1 MEIPKTKSPLA
12 VSPKDAAFAAAMLL
26 CGFLFW
32 NFIMDAGRPGTG
44 IALFAF
50 ILFAL
55 TFIYLSKKGFHQ
67 TTQSIIVLVL
77 AALCALQFVLFDFT
91 FISLLNFIFGA
102 MLFVYWVMITT
113 GNSITEQLSVY
124 FSGDVVAQGLV
135 VPFCNFGTASTALAS
150 SIQKER
156 VKGLLLALV
165 GVLFFFPLLAAVVSL
180 LMSADFMFE
189 SFVTELFDLL
199 HTNTFMPYL
208 WHFVLGIPVAFYLFG
223 LVFGNVKKRYTD
235 SITTDSMD
243 RAAGRARFAP
253 SVTIYSALIAF
264 CVVYLIFFIVQAAYL
279 FSGFGAS
286 LPETFTYAEY
296 ARRGFFELCTVAGI
310 NLVVLGIAHVL
321 MKRDLG
327 DEPRELRIAT
337 VVISVFTLL
346 LIATALSKMVM
357 YIDAYGLTLLRT
369 YTSWFM
375 VLLFFIFSVIVFRQ
389 FKRFNASRIVIVGF
403 VVLFM
408 LLAFANVDGVIA
420 NYNISKYEREIDS
433 GIEATFDLET
443 LMGLSDATVPS
454 LYQMYQRLGQGQS
467 SDAALRA
474 QLKEAILDRED
485 TSSYTFRSF
494 SYQRYR
500 ADQIAQSLR

>member
-1 MEIPKTKSPLA
+1 
-12 VSPKDAAFAAAMLL
+12 
-26 CGFLFW
+26 
-32 NFIMDAGRPGTG
+32 
-44 IALFAF
+44 
-50 ILFAL
+50 
-55 TFIYLSKKGFHQ
+55 
-67 TTQSIIVLVL
+67 
-77 AALCALQFVLFDFT
+77 
-91 FISLLNFIFGA
+91 
-102 MLFVYWVMITT
+102 
-113 GNSITEQLSVY
+113 
-124 FSGDVVAQGLV
+124 
-135 VPFCNFGTASTALAS
+135 
-150 SIQKER
+150 
-156 VKGLLLALV
+156 
-165 GVLFFFPLLAAVVSL
+165 
-180 LMSADFMFE
+180 
-189 SFVTELFDLL
+189 
-199 HTNTFMPYL
+199 
-208 WHFVLGIPVAFYLFG
+208 
-223 LVFGNVKKRYTD
+223 
-235 SITTDSMD
+235 
-243 RAAGRARFAP
+243 
-253 SVTIYSALIAF
+253 
-264 CVVYLIFFIVQAAYL
+264 
-279 FSGFGAS
+279 
-286 LPETFTYAEY
+286 
-296 ARRGFFELCTVAGI
+296 
-310 NLVVLGIAHVL
+310 IAHVL

-467 SDAALRA
+467 GDAALRA
-474 QLKEAILDRED
+474 QLKEAILDRGD